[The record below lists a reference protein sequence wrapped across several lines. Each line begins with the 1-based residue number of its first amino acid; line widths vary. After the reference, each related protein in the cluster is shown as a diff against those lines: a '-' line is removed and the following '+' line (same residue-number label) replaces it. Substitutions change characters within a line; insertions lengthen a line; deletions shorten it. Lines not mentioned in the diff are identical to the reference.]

1 MKLDEDL
8 GPDRQDEF
16 QTDDEE
22 NQAERN
28 CGYDDDEDVS
38 QSDDLSPAS
47 RNLSDDCNDVNPP
60 SWPQSYRQSMDIFTS
75 VTPPSISFL
84 KGSSLTHRRL
94 PPSDS
99 ESSLHKPLVSSMN
112 FDEEVL
118 PITTPVQSYTSL
130 YSILSVT
137 ELPPP
142 REQCSV
148 AQAALNGINVLC
160 GIGTLAVPYA
170 VHEGGWL
177 SLLLLL
183 LFCIISFYTGILLQR
198 CLEGSPGLKTYPDIG
213 QAAFGISGRLVI
225 AIILYMELYASCIE
239 YTIMMSDN
247 LAKMFPKTHLY
258 IGGMYWTSHQ
268 IFAIATTLVV
278 LPTVW
283 LRNFGILS
291 YLSAGGVVASILVV
305 ICLLWLGVVDQVGFH
320 PSGTII
326 DLANLPFALGIYG
339 FCYAGHSVFPNI
351 YSSMKEPSKFPWV
364 LVATMGFPSVIYIG
378 VSVCGFLMFGDKTK
392 SQFTL
397 NMPQQYMA
405 TKVAI
410 WTTVLN
416 PMTKYA
422 LTIMPVA
429 LSLEELLPSSH
440 CKSYGMALIIRS
452 VLVMSILIV
461 ALAFPFFGLVMALMG
476 SLLAM
481 LVAIVFPC
489 ACYLKMLKGRLT
501 KLEIAA
507 CGSIITFGLFCSC
520 IGTYSAFSNLADKM
534 V

>member
-8 GPDRQDEF
+8 GHDRQDEF

-28 CGYDDDEDVS
+28 CDYDDDDDDDISRSE
-38 QSDDLSPAS
+38 DLSPAS
-47 RNLSDDCNDVNPP
+47 QNSSDNCMDINTP
-60 SWPQSYRQSMDIFTS
+60 SWPQSYRQSMDMFTS

-84 KGSSLTHRRL
+84 TGSSLTQRRL
-94 PPSDS
+94 PPSTS
-99 ESSLHKPLVSSMN
+99 ESSLHKPLIPSTN
-112 FDEEVL
+112 FDKEVL
-118 PITTPVQSYTSL
+118 PLKTPSVTSL
-130 YSILSVT
+130 NNIISVP

-142 REQCSV
+142 REQCSL
-148 AQAALNGINVLC
+148 AQAALNGINVIC
-160 GIGTLAVPYA
+160 GLGTLAVPYA

-183 LFCIISFYTGILLQR
+183 LFCIISFYTAMLLKR
-198 CLEGSPGLKTYPDIG
+198 CLEVSPGLKTYLDIG

-247 LAKMFPKTHLY
+247 LATMFPKTHMY
-258 IGGMYWTSHQ
+258 IGGLYLTSHQ
-268 IFAIATTLVV
+268 FFAITATLVV

-283 LRNFGILS
+283 LRNLGLLS

-320 PSGTII
+320 PRGTII
-326 DLANLPFALGIYG
+326 NLANLPFTLGIYG
-339 FCYAGHSVFPNI
+339 FCFAGHSVFPNI

-364 LVATMGFPSVIYIG
+364 LVATMGFSSLIYIG
-378 VSVCGFLMFGDKTK
+378 VSVCGFLMFGDNIK

-410 WTTVLN
+410 WTAVVN

-440 CKSYGMALIIRS
+440 RKSHGMALIIRS

-461 ALAFPFFGLVMALMG
+461 ALAVPFFGLVMALMG

-481 LVAIVFPC
+481 LVAIIFPC
-489 ACYLKMLKGRLT
+489 VCYLKIWKGRLT

-507 CGSIITFGLFCSC
+507 CGTIITFGIFCSG
-520 IGTYSAFSNLADKM
+520 IGTYSAFANLMDKM

>member
-8 GPDRQDEF
+8 GPDRQEEF

-28 CGYDDDEDVS
+28 CDYDDDDMS
-38 QSDDLSPAS
+38 QSEDLSPALQNS
-47 RNLSDDCNDVNPP
+47 SDNCIDSNPP
-60 SWPQSYRQSMDIFTS
+60 SWPQSYRQSMDMFTS
-75 VTPPSISFL
+75 VTPPSITFL
-84 KGSSLTHRRL
+84 SPSLTHRRL
-94 PPSDS
+94 QPSDS
-99 ESSLHKPLVSSMN
+99 ESSLHKQLVPSTN
-112 FDEEVL
+112 FEKEVL
-118 PITTPVQSYTSL
+118 PLKTPVQSFTSL
-130 YSILSVT
+130 YSILSVP

-142 REQCSV
+142 REQCSL
-148 AQAALNGINVLC
+148 AQATLNGINVIC
-160 GIGTLAVPYA
+160 GIGALAVPYA
-170 VHEGGWL
+170 VNEGGWL

-183 LFCIISFYTGILLQR
+183 LFCIIAFYTGILLKR

-213 QAAFGISGRLVI
+213 QAAFGISGRIVI
-225 AIILYMELYASCIE
+225 AIILYMDLYASCIE

-247 LAKMFPKTHLY
+247 LAAIFPKTHMY
-258 IGGMYWTSHQ
+258 IGGMYLTSHQ
-268 IFAIATTLVV
+268 IFATVATLVI

-283 LRNFGILS
+283 LRNLGLLS

-305 ICLLWLGVVDQVGFH
+305 ICLFWLGVVDQVGFH

-326 DLANLPFALGIYG
+326 DLANLPFTLGIYSYC
-339 FCYAGHSVFPNI
+339 FAGHSVFPNI
-351 YSSMKEPSKFPWV
+351 YSSMKEPSKFRWV
-364 LVATMGFPSVIYIG
+364 LMATMGFTSLIYIG
-378 VSVCGFLMFGDKTK
+378 VSVCGLLLFGDNIK

-410 WTTVLN
+410 WTTVVN

-440 CKSYGMALIIRS
+440 RKSHSLALIIRS

-461 ALAFPFFGLVMALMG
+461 ALSIPFFGLVMALMG

-481 LVAIVFPC
+481 LMAIIFPC
-489 ACYLKMLKGRLT
+489 ACYLKICKGRVT

-507 CGSIITFGLFCSC
+507 CGSIITFGIFCSV
-520 IGTYSAFSNLADKM
+520 IGTYSAFTDLKDK
-534 V
+534 VV

>member
-28 CGYDDDEDVS
+28 CDYDDDDDVS
-38 QSDDLSPAS
+38 QSDDLSPGS
-47 RNLSDDCNDVNPP
+47 RNSSDNYVDVNTP
-60 SWPQSYRQSMDIFTS
+60 SWPQSYRQSMDMFTS

-84 KGSSLTHRRL
+84 TGSSLTHRRL

-99 ESSLHKPLVSSMN
+99 ESSLHKPLVSSTN
-112 FDEEVL
+112 LDKEGL
-118 PITTPVQSYTSL
+118 PLTTPVQSFTSL
-130 YSILSVT
+130 YSILSVP

-148 AQAALNGINVLC
+148 AQATLNGINVLC
-160 GIGTLAVPYA
+160 GIGTLAVPHA
-170 VHEGGWL
+170 VREGGWL

-183 LFCIISFYTGILLQR
+183 LFCIICFYTGILLKR

-213 QAAFGISGRLVI
+213 QAAFGMSGRLVI

-239 YTIMMSDN
+239 YTILMSDN
-247 LAKMFPKTHLY
+247 LATMFPKTHMY
-258 IGGMYWTSHQ
+258 IGGMYLTSHQ

-283 LRNFGILS
+283 LRNLGLLS

-326 DLANLPFALGIYG
+326 DLANLPFALGIYS
-339 FCYAGHSVFPNI
+339 FCYSGHSVFPNI

-364 LVATMGFPSVIYIG
+364 LVAAMGFPSIIYIV
-378 VSVCGFLMFGDKTK
+378 VSVCGFLMFGDKIK

-410 WTTVLN
+410 WTTVVN

-440 CKSYGMALIIRS
+440 RKSYSLALIIRS

-461 ALAFPFFGLVMALMG
+461 ALAVPFFGLVMALMG

-489 ACYLKMLKGRLT
+489 ACYLKMHKGRLT

-507 CGSIITFGLFCSC
+507 CRSIIAIGISCSC
-520 IGTYSAFSNLADKM
+520 IGTYSAFANLVDQR